1 MSALSSRRR
10 HCLFSCRTISKSTL
24 CYEESLFL
32 PSKAVD
38 YINILEIVVQNT
50 GQSMPQPQNM
60 QKCKRPLENGL
71 QYLFI
76 LNQSFQLNTNPI
88 PSQLFEDFFLL
99 SPTSIIFHYTMS
111 LWHILYCFFLL
122 QFPSHFSAY
131 PCNKTTL
138 CISYS
143 FLICSYIYSSK
154 VFISQNSTETTLAK
168 ITND

>member
-10 HCLFSCRTISKSTL
+10 HCLFFCRTMSKSTL

-32 PSKAVD
+32 SSKAVD

-50 GQSMPQPQNM
+50 GQSMPQPTKHAEM
-60 QKCKRPLENGL
+60 QETFGEWSPI
-71 QYLFI
+71 FI
-76 LNQSFQLNTNPI
+76 YSKPILPLNTNPI

-111 LWHILYCFFLL
+111 LWHIIALVFLL

-154 VFISQNSTETTLAK
+154 AFISQNSTEPTLAK